1 MKKNLTSL
9 VSAIRPLEV
18 VGSIDKEITALE
30 CDSRKANAG
39 TLFVAIPGVN
49 VDAHKFIPEVV
60 KAGASAIV
68 CERLPEELA
77 DGVTYI
83 RVESSASA
91 LGFIASEWYDNPSHK
106 LHLVGV
112 TGTNGKTTTATLL
125 YEFTRMM
132 GYKTGLFS
140 TVCNYIDGTPVPT
153 TQTTPDQLT
162 LNKLMHEMVESG
174 CEYAFMEVSSHA
186 ADQHRI
192 DGLKFAGA
200 IFSNL
205 TRDHLDYQDRRR
217 LLEG

>member
-39 TLFVAIPGVN
+39 TLFVAIPGVT

-83 RVESSASA
+83 RVESSARR
-91 LGFIASEWYDNPSHK
+91 P
-106 LHLVGV
+106 
-112 TGTNGKTTTATLL
+112 
-125 YEFTRMM
+125 
-132 GYKTGLFS
+132 
-140 TVCNYIDGTPVPT
+140 
-153 TQTTPDQLT
+153 
-162 LNKLMHEMVESG
+162 
-174 CEYAFMEVSSHA
+174 AF
-186 ADQHRI
+186 
-192 DGLKFAGA
+192 
-200 IFSNL
+200 
-205 TRDHLDYQDRRR
+205 
-217 LLEG
+217 